1 MPYSPLPTSAKKNI
15 ELIAQVEQQLHSR
28 STRAERVGRTVAA
41 YFGSF
46 RFIAAH
52 VAAIAAWMAVN
63 LRAFPGVT
71 PFDPYPFNFLSLIV
85 GIEFILLTT
94 FVLMN
99 QSQQSR
105 RQEHWS
111 HLTLQIALLSEQEVT
126 RNMRM
131 LDMICRELGLIEGG
145 DGDNDMTQATEVAAL
160 LEEIEKAREGAEEP
174 VSKAA
179 KPERDESASVE

>member
-1 MPYSPLPTSAKKNI
+1 MPPTPLPTSAKKNI

-28 STRAERVGRTVAA
+28 RTRAEWVGGAIAT

-52 VAAIAAWMAVN
+52 LVVFAAWMAVN
-63 LRAFPGVT
+63 LRAFPSIT
-71 PFDPYPFNFLSLIV
+71 PFDPYPFNFLTFVV
-85 GIEFILLTT
+85 GIEFIFLTT

-99 QSQQSR
+99 QNQQSK

-126 RNMRM
+126 KNMQM
-131 LDMICRELGLIEGG
+131 LDMICRELGLIKGE

-160 LEEIEKAREGAEEP
+160 LKEIEKAREGADEGVTKALHTRSDEPAPEE
-174 VSKAA
+174 
-179 KPERDESASVE
+179 